1 MPFENVSKRRKA
13 SLAAVV
19 VVAIFLGM
27 TAYEWVNMPVEM
39 KVHTDPF
46 AKGGFLPKSF
56 GSPTTPGVEVELQ
69 NYDRAFFGNS
79 VDISVYV
86 LPNMQGTQEVNL
98 RSQNYFYM
106 PVIVGGFE
114 VWISNETKKFPFTSL
129 TLKID
134 GIQVGVN
141 SSTVFNNTPG
151 FKGSNLGDYLVNNVG
166 YWNGLFGGEMDGYWF
181 LTNQDGNVWQE
192 LNPGN
197 FTYYINV
204 TMTPI
209 ALIGPYAFYGN
220 QFTSRITFVQD
231 YIN

>member
-1 MPFENVSKRRKA
+1 
-13 SLAAVV
+13 
-19 VVAIFLGM
+19 
-27 TAYEWVNMPVEM
+27 
-39 KVHTDPF
+39 
-46 AKGGFLPKSF
+46 
-56 GSPTTPGVEVELQ
+56 
-69 NYDRAFFGNS
+69 
-79 VDISVYV
+79 
-86 LPNMQGTQEVNL
+86 
-98 RSQNYFYM
+98 M